1 MYDSEDQIQQLEA
14 EVKALKEQL
23 TLVGEV
29 DQYKASLIHTYHF
42 AGNELLKCG
51 RDRLLGSGL
60 IVEIKNLDGKQ
71 RVMPFMI
78 KGGLSVATIN
88 SLLDDMQSTFDSAIE
103 FKPVTKRLD
112 K

>member
-1 MYDSEDQIQQLEA
+1 MFDSEQVEQLEA

-23 TLVGEV
+23 ALIGKV

-42 AGNELLKCG
+42 AGGELLKCG
-51 RDRLLGSGL
+51 KDRLLGSGL
-60 IVEIKNLDGKQ
+60 IVEIKDLNGKQ
-71 RVMPFMI
+71 RVMPFMV
-78 KGGLSVATIN
+78 KDGLSSTTIN
-88 SLLDDMQSTFDSAIE
+88 SLLDDMQASFDSAIE